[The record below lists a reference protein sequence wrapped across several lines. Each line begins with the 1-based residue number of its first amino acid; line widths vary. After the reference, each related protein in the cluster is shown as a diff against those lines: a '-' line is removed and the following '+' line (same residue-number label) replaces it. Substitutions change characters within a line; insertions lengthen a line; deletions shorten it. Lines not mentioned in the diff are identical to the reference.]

1 MFTAIGSDR
10 PTDRTTAAPNAE
22 AVVSPHLYVKY
33 SDLTVLSVLN
43 SLGCGEVS
51 QKKEIGPA
59 SRPSRSPLLHTL
71 EYRRAWKIP
80 PPSARSK
87 HAAARGSASESS
99 LSGHN
104 DNR

>member
-43 SLGCGEVS
+43 TVVLDAVKCP
-51 QKKEIGPA
+51 KK
-59 SRPSRSPLLHTL
+59 RRS
-71 EYRRAWKIP
+71 AQQ
-80 PPSARSK
+80 
-87 HAAARGSASESS
+87 AARRGR
-99 LSGHN
+99 LCCTL
-104 DNR
+104 